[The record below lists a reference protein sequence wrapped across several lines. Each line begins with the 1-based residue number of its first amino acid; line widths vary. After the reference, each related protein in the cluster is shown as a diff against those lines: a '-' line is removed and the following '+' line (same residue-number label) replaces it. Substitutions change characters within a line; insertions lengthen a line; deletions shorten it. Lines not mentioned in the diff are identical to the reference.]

1 MPGKKRSRW
10 DEELLEEEEL
20 PKRNKGPNMENGISP
35 GRRPN
40 SRASDK
46 GKFNLLLNK
55 VPLSVK
61 QIYKTL

>member
-10 DEELLEEEEL
+10 DEELLEEEM
-20 PKRNKGPNMENGISP
+20 PKRNKGPDLENGISP

-46 GKFNLLLNK
+46 GNLH
-55 VPLSVK
+55 
-61 QIYKTL
+61 YFMR